1 MFRSARITTRICSSV
16 IIRIFLQQSVQISFV
31 SRTASSWFYSFSY
44 LIQIGSVII
53 TLPIVF
59 PIAAIPAIIT
69 STIFSATRFTIRA
82 SSSFWVN
89 QLVYTLLYFP
99 SMPSFLQVLFIL
111 RLNESMPQSF
121 RQRDP
126 PRRVVVQHHSHQMEQ
141 RVVFVIG
148 SQLIVQGGFPKMS

>member
-16 IIRIFLQQSVQISFV
+16 IIRIFLQQSVQISFL
-31 SRTASSWFYSFSY
+31 SRTASSRFYSFSY

-69 STIFSATRFTIRA
+69 STSLQ
-82 SSSFWVN
+82 SS
-89 QLVYTLLYFP
+89 L
-99 SMPSFLQVLFIL
+99 LQVLFIL
-111 RLNESMPQSF
+111 RLNKSVPQSF